1 MAKQVINIGT
11 TANDG
16 TGDAL
21 RSAFDKVNDNFTELY
36 DDDAGDVGS
45 IIAGTGISVDQAT
58 GNVTVTNSAPDQTVT
73 LAEGANVTIT
83 GTYPNFTI
91 ASDDVVGAVNSVN
104 GQAGVVVLDSADISE
119 DTNLYYTE
127 ARVSANTNV
136 AANTAKTGI
145 TTQQASDITANNAK
159 VSDQTVTLTEGTN
172 VTITGTYPNF
182 TIASDDVV
190 GAVNSVNGQTGVVTL
205 DSADISEDTNLYY
218 TEARVSANS
227 AVTLNTAK
235 TGITSG
241 QASAITANTA
251 KTGITSSQASAI
263 TANTAK
269 ISYNSGAS
277 AKLASIETNA
287 DVTDSANVT
296 LAGALMDSEVTNLAD
311 VKSFD
316 PTDYLASSVTTITTQ
331 QASDIT
337 TNNAKTGITSG
348 QASAITANTAKTG
361 ITSGQASAIVTNT
374 NKTSF
379 PGFGTTSGTSLEGNT
394 SLLAL
399 GTSSSTALAGNTT
412 TISGAQASAISANT
426 AKTGITSGQA
436 SAISANTA
444 KTGITSSQA
453 SAITANT
460 AKVGITSSQA
470 SAITANTAK
479 TGITSS
485 QASAITANSSKTGIT
500 SSQASAITANTS
512 KVSNATH
519 TGEVTGDVALT
530 ITNDAVT
537 FDKLGVEYTTSTALT
552 SASAITVNTALSDV
566 FTFTA
571 GHSATLNFT
580 NVGIGDL
587 KSFVITGGGGSYT
600 LAFGTSNAASATY
613 NKISGDF
620 SDTSSAKNLIQI
632 KFVAVNEAW
641 YSISQIAS

>member
-1 MAKQVINIGT
+1 MAKQVINIGQ
-11 TANDG
+11 TANDS
-16 TGDAL
+16 TGDPL
-21 RSAFDKVNDNFTELY
+21 RSAFDKINDNFTELY

-45 IIAGTGISVDQAT
+45 IIAGTDISVDQAT
-58 GNVTVTNSAPDQTVT
+58 GNVTVTNTAPDQTVT
-73 LAEGANVTIT
+73 LTEGANVTIT

-91 ASDDVVGAVNSVN
+91 ASDDVVGSVTSVN
-104 GQAGVVVLDSADISE
+104 GQTGVAVLDTADISE

-127 ARVSANTNV
+127 ARVSANTDV

-172 VTITGTYPNF
+172 VTITGTYPDF

-235 TGITSG
+235 TGITSSQASAITTNSSKVG
-241 QASAITANTA
+241 ITSSQASAITANTA
-251 KTGITSSQASAI
+251 KTGITSS
-263 TANTAK
+263 
-269 ISYNSGAS
+269 
-277 AKLASIETNA
+277 
-287 DVTDSANVT
+287 
-296 LAGALMDSEVTNLAD
+296 
-311 VKSFD
+311 
-316 PTDYLASSVTTITTQ
+316 
-331 QASDIT
+331 
-337 TNNAKTGITSG
+337 
-348 QASAITANTAKTG
+348 
-361 ITSGQASAIVTNT
+361 QASAIVTNT

-379 PGFGTTSGTSLEGNT
+379 PGFGTTSGTSLQGNT
-394 SLLAL
+394 ALLAL

-426 AKTGITSGQA
+426 SKT
-436 SAISANTA
+436 
-444 KTGITSSQA
+444 
-453 SAITANT
+453 
-460 AKVGITSSQA
+460 GITSSQA

-479 TGITSS
+479 TGITS
-485 QASAITANSSKTGIT
+485 G
-500 SSQASAITANTS
+500 QASAITANTS

-519 TGEVTGDVALT
+519 TGAVTGDVALT

-620 SDTSSAKNLIQI
+620 LDTSAAKNLVQI

>member
-1 MAKQVINIGT
+1 MAKQVINIGQ
-11 TANDG
+11 TANDN
-16 TGDAL
+16 TGDPL
-21 RSAFDKVNDNFTELY
+21 RSAFDKINDNFTELY
-36 DDDAGDVGS
+36 SDDAGDVGS
-45 IIAGTGISVDQAT
+45 IIAGADISVDQAT
-58 GNVTVTNSAPDQTVT
+58 GNVTVTNTAPDQTVT
-73 LAEGANVTIT
+73 LTEGANVTIT

-91 ASDDVVGAVNSVN
+91 ASDDVVGSVTSVN
-104 GQAGVVVLDSADISE
+104 GQTGVAVLDTADISE

-241 QASAITANTA
+241 QASAITANT
-251 KTGITSSQASAI
+251 S
-263 TANTAK
+263 K

-316 PTDYLASSVTTITTQ
+316 TTDYLASSVTTITTQ

-379 PGFGTTSGTSLEGNT
+379 PGFGTTSGTSLQGNT
-394 SLLAL
+394 ALLAL

-436 SAISANTA
+436 SAI
-444 KTGITSSQA
+444 
-453 SAITANT
+453 
-460 AKVGITSSQA
+460 
-470 SAITANTAK
+470 TANTAK
-479 TGITSS
+479 TGITS
-485 QASAITANSSKTGIT
+485 G
-500 SSQASAITANTS
+500 QASAITANTS

-519 TGEVTGDVALT
+519 TGAVTGDVALT

-552 SASAITVNTALSDV
+552 SAAAITVNTALSDV

-600 LAFGTSNAASATY
+600 LAFGTSNTASATY

-620 SDTSSAKNLIQI
+620 LDTSAAKNLVQI

>member
-1 MAKQVINIGT
+1 MAKQVINIGQ
-11 TANDG
+11 TANDS
-16 TGDAL
+16 TGDPL
-21 RSAFDKVNDNFTELY
+21 RSAFDKINDNFTELY

-45 IIAGTGISVDQAT
+45 IIAGTDISVDQAT
-58 GNVTVTNSAPDQTVT
+58 GNVTVTNTAPDQTVT
-73 LAEGANVTIT
+73 LTEGANVTIT

-91 ASDDVVGAVNSVN
+91 ASDDVVGSVTSVN
-104 GQAGVVVLDSADISE
+104 GQTGVAVLDTADISE

-127 ARVSANTNV
+127 ARVSANTDV

-172 VTITGTYPNF
+172 VTITGTYPDF

-235 TGITSG
+235 TGITSSQASAITTNSSKVG
-241 QASAITANTA
+241 ITSSQASAITANTA
-251 KTGITSSQASAI
+251 KTGITSS
-263 TANTAK
+263 
-269 ISYNSGAS
+269 
-277 AKLASIETNA
+277 
-287 DVTDSANVT
+287 
-296 LAGALMDSEVTNLAD
+296 
-311 VKSFD
+311 
-316 PTDYLASSVTTITTQ
+316 
-331 QASDIT
+331 
-337 TNNAKTGITSG
+337 
-348 QASAITANTAKTG
+348 
-361 ITSGQASAIVTNT
+361 QASAIVTNT

-379 PGFGTTSGTSLEGNT
+379 PGFGTTSGTSLQGNT
-394 SLLAL
+394 ALLAL

-426 AKTGITSGQA
+426 SKT
-436 SAISANTA
+436 
-444 KTGITSSQA
+444 
-453 SAITANT
+453 
-460 AKVGITSSQA
+460 GITSSQA

-479 TGITSS
+479 TGITS
-485 QASAITANSSKTGIT
+485 G
-500 SSQASAITANTS
+500 QASAITANTS

-519 TGEVTGDVALT
+519 TGAVTGDVALT

>member
-1 MAKQVINIGT
+1 MAKQVINIGQ
-11 TANDG
+11 TANDN
-16 TGDAL
+16 TGDPL
-21 RSAFDKVNDNFTELY
+21 RSAFDKINDNFTELY
-36 DDDAGDVGS
+36 SDDAGDVGS
-45 IIAGTGISVDQAT
+45 IIAGADISVDQAT
-58 GNVTVTNSAPDQTVT
+58 GNVTVTNTAPDQTVT
-73 LAEGANVTIT
+73 LTEGANVTIT

-91 ASDDVVGAVNSVN
+91 ASDDVVGSVTSVN
-104 GQAGVVVLDSADISE
+104 GQTGVAVLDTADISE

-241 QASAITANTA
+241 QASAITANT
-251 KTGITSSQASAI
+251 S
-263 TANTAK
+263 K

-316 PTDYLASSVTTITTQ
+316 TTDYLSSSVTTITTQ

-379 PGFGTTSGTSLEGNT
+379 PGFGTTSGTSLQGNT
-394 SLLAL
+394 ALLAL

-436 SAISANTA
+436 SAI
-444 KTGITSSQA
+444 
-453 SAITANT
+453 
-460 AKVGITSSQA
+460 
-470 SAITANTAK
+470 TANTAK
-479 TGITSS
+479 TGITS
-485 QASAITANSSKTGIT
+485 G
-500 SSQASAITANTS
+500 QASAITANTS

-519 TGEVTGDVALT
+519 TGAVTGDVALT

-552 SASAITVNTALSDV
+552 SAAAITVNTALSDV

-600 LAFGTSNAASATY
+600 LAFGTSNTASATY

-620 SDTSSAKNLIQI
+620 LDTSAAKNLVQI

>member
-1 MAKQVINIGT
+1 MAKQVINIGQ
-11 TANDG
+11 TANDS
-16 TGDAL
+16 TGDPL
-21 RSAFDKVNDNFTELY
+21 RSAFDKINDNFTELY

-45 IIAGTGISVDQAT
+45 IIAGTDISVDQAT
-58 GNVTVTNSAPDQTVT
+58 GNVTVTNTAPDQTVT
-73 LAEGANVTIT
+73 LTEGANVTIT

-91 ASDDVVGAVNSVN
+91 ASDDVVGSVTSVN
-104 GQAGVVVLDSADISE
+104 GQTGVAVLDTADISE

-127 ARVSANTNV
+127 ARVSANTDV

-172 VTITGTYPNF
+172 VTITGTYPDF

-235 TGITSG
+235 TGITSSQASAITTNSSKVG
-241 QASAITANTA
+241 ITSSQASAITANTA
-251 KTGITSSQASAI
+251 KTGITSS
-263 TANTAK
+263 
-269 ISYNSGAS
+269 
-277 AKLASIETNA
+277 
-287 DVTDSANVT
+287 
-296 LAGALMDSEVTNLAD
+296 
-311 VKSFD
+311 
-316 PTDYLASSVTTITTQ
+316 
-331 QASDIT
+331 
-337 TNNAKTGITSG
+337 
-348 QASAITANTAKTG
+348 
-361 ITSGQASAIVTNT
+361 QASAIVTNT

-379 PGFGTTSGTSLEGNT
+379 PGFGTTSGTSLQGNT
-394 SLLAL
+394 ALLAL

-426 AKTGITSGQA
+426 SKT
-436 SAISANTA
+436 
-444 KTGITSSQA
+444 
-453 SAITANT
+453 
-460 AKVGITSSQA
+460 GITSSQA

-485 QASAITANSSKTGIT
+485 QASAITANTAKTGIT
-500 SSQASAITANTS
+500 SGQASAITANTS

-519 TGEVTGDVALT
+519 TGAVTGDVALT

-620 SDTSSAKNLIQI
+620 LDTSAAKNLVQI